1 MNSTQMSWFLLYQE
15 GNKVRYTLRLKLDF
29 YMPKPLFQS
38 VMYCYI
44 NCDHLRGQLPM
55 KTYGFLI
62 QMNLPTKQKK
72 AHRLR
77 ERMYSYL
84 REP

>member
-1 MNSTQMSWFLLYQE
+1 MF
-15 GNKVRYTLRLKLDF
+15 KLDF
-29 YMPKPLFQS
+29 YMPKPLFQT

-44 NCDHLRGQLPM
+44 NCDNLRGQLPM

-72 AHRLR
+72 ALRLENELTVTWR
-77 ERMYSYL
+77 EA
-84 REP
+84 